1 MTTLTING
9 KKVTVSDD
17 FLKLSP
23 EQQNATVDEI
33 AKAMGSPSSNSMPK
47 EWRDMTAAERGAAT
61 KAGATPKPSA
71 GTLDRQAEFD
81 QRAEGWASF
90 EGANPGMAPA
100 LIGDT
105 RALPEGLPPEVG
117 TKPYGNSMMALSALM
132 PPIMRPGAMVG
143 GYLASPTVQSPEM
156 SSTEALVHALAQ
168 GGTFGWGDEAAAK
181 ATSMMT
187 GEPYEDVLG
196 QFGERIGKA
205 ADLYPVETL
214 SGNVAGGAAAPGFGL
229 GKLISKA
236 PGVISKTLAG
246 ITGGAVFGGLD
257 AAGRAN
263 PGERVE
269 AIPRGAAVGGVLGG
283 AATGIPAI
291 VASLMNN
298 SAIKRGVKAAAE
310 NAPDFDEV
318 KTWAKSQ
325 YDELSKTTPPIAQ
338 DEFARDWAG
347 KIEAEMQ
354 PGRDKYGLGGT
365 SRTPEIDALI
375 SKVDDLSGNQRFRGG
390 VPYDAAHELRMSM
403 SDIAKATKEG
413 RPIPSSVSASG
424 GARATDELLDVMTG
438 GKMNDADTAYRR
450 VKTAE
455 RVQDMM
461 DAAEGYSSGF
471 GSGIRN
477 QFRTALRTPKNRIG
491 LSEGVQQAMK
501 AEIGGGPIERLLR
514 TGGSGLG
521 RLMAMGGGYA
531 GGGVGGAVAGHA
543 AAEGLQSM
551 AEASSR
557 GNVEAIVRAI
567 MGGNLKPAAQ
577 IPDALIAAIAE
588 RLRATTVPGVN
599 QFKQEE

>member
-9 KKVTVSDD
+9 QKVKVSDD

-33 AKAMGSPSSNSMPK
+33 SKSMGAATPSMPK

-61 KAGATPKPSA
+61 RAGTAPKPSA
-71 GTLDRQAEFD
+71 ETIDRQKAFD
-81 QRAEGWASF
+81 ARSGEWASF

-100 LIGDT
+100 FIGDT

-117 TKPYGNSMMALSALM
+117 SKPFGGEMSALASGM
-132 PPIMRPGAMVG
+132 PSIMGPGAMLG
-143 GYLASPTVQSPEM
+143 AYLASPTVQSPEM

-168 GGTFGWGDEAAAK
+168 GGTLGWGDEAAAK
-181 ATSMMT
+181 LTSMAT
-187 GEPYEDVLG
+187 GKPYDEVLG
-196 QFGERIGKA
+196 EFGDRIKKGA
-205 ADLYPVETL
+205 ELYPTETTG
-214 SGNVAGGAAAPGFGL
+214 GNVIGGAMAPGL
-229 GKLISKA
+229 GTGSLIAKT
-236 PGVISKTLAG
+236 PGVIGKTLVGAG
-246 ITGGAVFGGLD
+246 SGAIFGATD
-257 AAGRAN
+257 AAGRAD
-263 PGERVE
+263 PGERV
-269 AIPRGAAVGGVLGG
+269 AAMPRGAIVGGALGG

-291 VASLMNN
+291 IASLMNS
-298 SAIKRGVKAAAE
+298 SAIKNGVRVAAE
-310 NAPDFDEV
+310 NAPDFEDA
-318 KTWAKSQ
+318 KAWAKSQ
-325 YDELSKTTPPIAQ
+325 YDELSNTTPPMAQ

-354 PGRDKYGLGGT
+354 PGRDKYGLGGA

-375 SKVDDLSGNQRFRGG
+375 AKVDDLSGSERFRGG

-403 SDIAKATKEG
+403 SDIAKATQEG

-424 GARATDELLDVMTG
+424 GARATDDMLDAMTG
-438 GKMNDADTAYRR
+438 GKMNDVDTVYRR

-461 DAAEGYSSGF
+461 DAAEGYQSGF

-477 QFRTALRTPKNRIG
+477 QFRAALRTPKNRRG

-514 TGGSGLG
+514 TGGGGLG
-521 RLMAMGGGYA
+521 RLMALGGGYA
-531 GGGVGGAVAGHA
+531 GGGLGGAVAGHA
-543 AAEGLQSM
+543 AAEGMQSL

-557 GNVEAIVRAI
+557 SNVEAIVRAI
-567 MGGNLKPAAQ
+567 MGGNLKPAEQ
-577 IPDALIAAIAE
+577 ISDDVIAVIAD
-588 RLRATTVPGVN
+588 RLRAATVPGIN
-599 QFKQEE
+599 QFKQ